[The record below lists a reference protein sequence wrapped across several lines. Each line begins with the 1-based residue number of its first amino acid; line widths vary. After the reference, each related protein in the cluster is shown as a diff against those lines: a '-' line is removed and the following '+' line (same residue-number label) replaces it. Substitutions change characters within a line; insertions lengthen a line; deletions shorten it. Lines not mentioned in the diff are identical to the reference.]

1 MPIIS
6 VILLTAA
13 VWTVYW
19 FIRMGGVE
27 HFQERATQRK
37 EERRKAEAR
46 ERDRTA
52 LLRTVDDPRD
62 AATVPMVLVARG
74 GDPTAEQLAAI
85 EQAMARVF
93 DSGSDT
99 VARLTQAQF
108 IARSAAGFDDA
119 AKIFADL
126 FRRRLSAAEQRELTA
141 MLRDVARLDGP
152 SPLQSA
158 AIESFERRLG
168 FAPAG

>member
-1 MPIIS
+1 MPIVA

-13 VWTVYW
+13 FWTAYW
-19 FIRMGGVE
+19 FIRMGGIE
-27 HFQERATQRK
+27 HFRERAAQRK
-37 EERRKAEAR
+37 EEARKVEAR

-52 LLRTVDDPRD
+52 LLRAVDDPRD
-62 AATVPMVLVARG
+62 AAIVLMLLVARG
-74 GDPTAEQLAAI
+74 GDPTAEQLATI
-85 EQAMARVF
+85 EHAMARVF
-93 DSGSDT
+93 DFGSDC

-119 AKIFADL
+119 AKTFADL
-126 FRRRLSAAEQRELTA
+126 FRKRLTADEQRELAA

>member
-1 MPIIS
+1 MPIIA

-13 VWTVYW
+13 FWTAYW
-19 FIRMGGVE
+19 FIHMGGVE
-27 HFQERATQRK
+27 HFRERAAQRK
-37 EERRKAEAR
+37 EEQRKAEAR

-52 LLRTVDDPRD
+52 LLRAIDDPRD
-62 AATVPMVLVARG
+62 AATVLMVLVARG
-74 GDPTAEQLAAI
+74 GDPTAEQLATI
-85 EQAMARVF
+85 EQVIARVF
-93 DSGSDT
+93 DFESDT
-99 VARLTQAQF
+99 AARMTQAQF

-126 FRRRLSAAEQRELTA
+126 FRKRLSAAEQRELAA

>member
-1 MPIIS
+1 MPI
-6 VILLTAA
+6 VAVVVLTALF
-13 VWTVYW
+13 WTAYW

-27 HFQERATQRK
+27 HFRERAARRRD
-37 EERRKAEAR
+37 EARKAEAR

-52 LLRTVDDPRD
+52 LLRAIDDPRD
-62 AATVPMVLVARG
+62 AATILMLLIARG
-74 GDPTAEQLAAI
+74 GDPTAPQLAAI
-85 EQAMARVF
+85 EHAMARVF
-93 DSGSDT
+93 DFGGET

-126 FRRRLSAAEQRELTA
+126 FRARLSAAEQRELA
-141 MLRDVARLDGP
+141 DMLREIARLDGP

-158 AIESFERRLG
+158 ALESFERKLG
-168 FAPAG
+168 FAPAT

>member
-1 MPIIS
+1 MPIVA

-13 VWTVYW
+13 FWTVYW

-27 HFQERATQRK
+27 HFLERAAQRK

-52 LLRTVDDPRD
+52 LLRAVDDPRD
-62 AATVPMVLVARG
+62 AATILMLLVARG
-74 GDPTAEQLAAI
+74 GDPTGEQLAAI
-85 EQAMARVF
+85 ERTMARVF
-93 DSGSDT
+93 AFGSDAT
-99 VARLTQAQF
+99 ARLTQAQF
-108 IARSAAGFDDA
+108 IARSAADFDDA
-119 AKIFADL
+119 GKIFADL
-126 FRRRLSAAEQRELTA
+126 FRKRLTAAEQRELTIL
-141 MLRDVARLDGP
+141 LRDVARLDGP

-168 FAPAG
+168 PAAAA